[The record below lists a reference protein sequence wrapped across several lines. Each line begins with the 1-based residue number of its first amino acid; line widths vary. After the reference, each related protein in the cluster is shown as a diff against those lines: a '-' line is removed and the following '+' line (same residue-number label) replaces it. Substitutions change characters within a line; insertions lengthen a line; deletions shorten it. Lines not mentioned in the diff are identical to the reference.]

1 MQKFKSLENLLTM
14 KVLVVIFLFIFQ
26 YKLFAQKQKTTSNEI
41 QLKLITSDLKSPVCM
56 ASPNDGS
63 GLLFICEQRGV
74 IKVIKKG
81 DERTKVFLDITKK
94 ISKLNPNY
102 SEKGLLGLA
111 FHPDYKE
118 NRKFYINY
126 SAPAKVYGEDHRT
139 VISEMVTSLGNP
151 ERAMP
156 QSEKIILEI
165 SQPQSNHNGGTIL
178 FGHDK
183 YLYIASG
190 DGGGAGDEHGTI
202 GNAQDLNNLLGKIL
216 RIDINH
222 PSLPYSIPA
231 DNPNLPN
238 VGKTEIYAYG
248 LRNPWKFSFDRVTKR
263 LFAGDVGQDRFE
275 EINIIEKGKNYGW
288 RIMEG
293 FECFNPK
300 QDCNTKDLSLP
311 IHVYDH
317 SEGISVI
324 GGYVF
329 RGNKKSPYYGK
340 YIFGDWSG
348 KLFSLEEIKGKWIR
362 SELIIKNSL
371 LDWKYINSFGEDEFG
386 NLYLLTQEE
395 RGTFQKGFLFQLQL

>member
-1 MQKFKSLENLLTM
+1 M
-14 KVLVVIFLFIFQ
+14 KYFIFVFLFTIAH
-26 YKLFAQKQKTTSNEI
+26 LFAQKMKRSSNEI
-41 QLKLITSDLKSPVCM
+41 ILKLITSELESPVCM

-63 GLLFICEQRGV
+63 GLLFICEQKGI
-74 IKVIKKG
+74 IKVLNK
-81 DERTKVFLDITKK
+81 DEQKPKVFLDITKK

-111 FHPDYKE
+111 FHPNYKE

-126 SAPAKVYGEDHRT
+126 SAPAKVYGEEHRT

-151 ERAMP
+151 EKAMP
-156 QSEKIILEI
+156 QSERIILEI
-165 SQPQSNHNGGTIL
+165 SQPESNHNGGTIL
-178 FGHDK
+178 FGPDK

-190 DGGGAGDEHGTI
+190 DGGGAGDEHGNI

-216 RIDINH
+216 RIDVNH
-222 PSLPYSIPA
+222 SSLPYSIPQE
-231 DNPNLPN
+231 NPNFPG

-248 LRNPWKFSFDRVTKR
+248 LRNPWKFSFDQVTKR
-263 LFAGDVGQDRFE
+263 LFAADVGQDRFE

-293 FECFNPK
+293 YECFNPK
-300 QDCNTKDLSLP
+300 EDCNTNDLSLP

-317 SEGISVI
+317 SVGISVI

-340 YIFGDWSG
+340 YIFGDWNG
-348 KLFSLEEIKGKWIR
+348 KLFSLEEIKGKWTP
-362 SELIIKNSL
+362 SELKIVNNSVN
-371 LDWKYINSFGEDEFG
+371 WKHINSFGEDSAG

-395 RGTFQKGFLFQLQL
+395 RGVFKKGFLFEIKL

>member
-1 MQKFKSLENLLTM
+1 MLVKKLVFGRIIFMILFLLLSIPFFCLVAQDSKKTNEISLE
-14 KVLVVIFLFIFQ
+14 
-26 YKLFAQKQKTTSNEI
+26 
-41 QLKLITSDLKSPVCM
+41 LISSDLLSPVCF

-63 GLLFICEQRGV
+63 KLLFVCEQRGL
-74 IKVIKKG
+74 IKVL
-81 DERTKVFLDITKK
+81 TKEETKPRVFLDLSKK

-111 FHPDYKE
+111 FHPNYKE
-118 NRKFYINY
+118 NRKFYVNY
-126 SAPAKVYGEDHRT
+126 SAPAKVIGEDHRT
-139 VISEMVTSLGNP
+139 VISEMITSLSNP
-151 ERAMP
+151 EKAMP
-156 QSEKIILEI
+156 QTERIVLEI
-165 SQPQSNHNGGTIL
+165 SQPESNHNGGTIL
-178 FGHDK
+178 FGSDG
-183 YLYIASG
+183 YLYITTG

-202 GNAQDLNNLLGKIL
+202 GNAQDLTNLLGKIL

-222 PSLPYSIPA
+222 PSLPYAIPS
-231 DNPNLPN
+231 DNPKLPN

-248 LRNPWKFSFDRVTKR
+248 LRNPWKISFDRVTKR

-293 FECFNPK
+293 LECYNPK
-300 QDCNTKDLSLP
+300 EDCNKTELTLP
-311 IHVYDH
+311 ISVYDH

-340 YIFGDWSG
+340 YIFGDWNG
-348 KLFSLEEIKGKWIR
+348 KLFYLEEIKGKWIR
-362 SELIIKNSL
+362 NDLKIKSPVE
-371 LDWKYINSFGEDEFG
+371 WKHINSFGEDETG

-395 RGTFQKGFLFQLQL
+395 RGLNKKGFLLQIKL